1 MVLGGFLIGI
11 GSQEEQGLELGWAG
25 VLRKRLEGAL
35 VKATNLAL
43 VEVREMGEM
52 DATGGWSIA
61 LVFNHAFG
69 CLGDV
74 ERAGLDYDVS
84 ALFSNVTDSMVLM
97 LLSFSYLYLSGRHFS
112 RVRDSNQL
120 IFWGQ
125 WIWMLWR

>member
-43 VEVREMGEM
+43 VEVREMGEI
-52 DATGGWSIA
+52 DATGGGSIA
-61 LVFNHAFG
+61 LVLNHAFG

-74 ERAGLDYDVS
+74 ERARLDYDVS
-84 ALFSNVTDSMVLM
+84 TLFCNVR
-97 LLSFSYLYLSGRHFS
+97 FHGAYGYLASPAYTYWDG
-112 RVRDSNQL
+112 
-120 IFWGQ
+120 IF
-125 WIWMLWR
+125 LE

>member
-11 GSQEEQGLELGWAG
+11 GSQEEQGLELGWAR

-74 ERAGLDYDVS
+74 ERARLDYDVS
-84 ALFSNVTDSMVLM
+84 ALFCNVTDSMVLM
-97 LLSFSYLYLSGRHFS
+97 
-112 RVRDSNQL
+112 VP
-120 IFWGQ
+120 
-125 WIWMLWR
+125 

>member
-52 DATGGWSIA
+52 DAMGGWSIA

-69 CLGDV
+69 CLGDA
-74 ERAGLDYDVS
+74 ERARLDYDVS
-84 ALFSNVTDSMVLM
+84 ALSVMSLIPWSLW

-112 RVRDSNQL
+112 RARDSNQL